1 MQTLIISDTT
11 CLVLLDK
18 IGELELLKKLY
29 HEVTIT
35 TTIFEEFKKPVPNW
49 IKIQDP
55 TNNKYFLSLSEIV
68 DLGEASAIALSI
80 EIENSILILDDLKAR
95 KIANELQLKFTGT
108 IGILLLAKNKGL
120 INDFQRVIE
129 KIQETNFRLSNA
141 ILERLKSDN

>member
-29 HEVTIT
+29 QEVAIT
-35 TTIFEEFKKPVPNW
+35 TTIFEEFKKPIPYW
-49 IKIQDP
+49 INIQNP
-55 TNNKYFLSLSEIV
+55 SNNNYFLSLSEMV
-68 DLGEASAIALSI
+68 DPGEASAIALSV

-95 KIANELQLKFTGT
+95 KLASELQLKYTGT

-120 INDFQRVIE
+120 INDFNRVIE

-141 ILERLKSDN
+141 ILERLKSEN

>member
-11 CLVLLDK
+11 CLVLLEK

-29 HEVTIT
+29 QEITIT
-35 TTIFEEFKKPVPNW
+35 TTIFEEFKKPVPKW

-55 TNNKYFLSLSEIV
+55 RNNNYFLSLSEMV
-68 DLGEASAIALSI
+68 DPGEASAIALSI

-95 KIANELQLKFTGT
+95 KLANELQLKYTGT

-120 INDFQRVIE
+120 INDFNRLIE

-141 ILERLKSDN
+141 ILERLKSE